1 MQNWHGTNCTNL
13 DLMSFDYVHI
23 GETVCGL
30 PRRPD
35 HSCYILKFFLTLGRW
50 ADILAV
56 RLMGLSKVPY
66 QEDR

>member
-1 MQNWHGTNCTNL
+1 
-13 DLMSFDYVHI
+13 MSFDYVHI